1 MTVKG
6 LVLSQ
11 KPFSEQDKFIDILT
25 DNGILEI
32 LVKGSAKV
40 TSKSGSASQ
49 LFAYSEFDISDHH
62 AKNKA
67 RILTQVTPINIF
79 YGLRNN
85 LNAVALASYF
95 AQVILYAALPKSAT
109 PEILRLTLNCLHY
122 LSQPEQDELLVKAIF
137 ELRIA
142 SLLGFQPDVVMCR
155 KCGNYLPENLY
166 FSVENGCFYCESCN
180 QEGIFMPAGTLQAV
194 RFVILQD
201 FEKIFSF
208 RISEN
213 CRKPFFDFA
222 EQFLQYHVDKKF
234 PALEY
239 YTAIRRS
246 FDASR

>member
-6 LVLSQ
+6 VVLSQ
-11 KPFSEQDKFIDILT
+11 KPFGEQDKFIDILT
-25 DNGILEI
+25 ETGIIEI
-32 LVKGSAKV
+32 AVKGSAKV

-49 LFAYSEFDISDHH
+49 LFAYSEFDISDRH

-67 RILTQVTPINIF
+67 RLLSSVTPINIF

-85 LNAVALASYF
+85 LNSVALASYL
-95 AQVILYAALPKSAT
+95 AQVILYSALPKSGT
-109 PEILRLTLNCLHY
+109 PEILRLMLNTLHY
-122 LSQPEQDELLVKAIF
+122 LSQPEHDELLLKAIF

-166 FSVENGCFYCESCN
+166 FSVEDGCFFCDACR
-180 QEGIFMPAGTLQAV
+180 QEGILMPAGTLQAV
-194 RFVILQD
+194 RYIILQD

-208 RISEN
+208 EISER
-213 CRKPFFDFA
+213 CRQPLFDFA

-239 YTAIRRS
+239 YKQINRTDFS
-246 FDASR
+246 